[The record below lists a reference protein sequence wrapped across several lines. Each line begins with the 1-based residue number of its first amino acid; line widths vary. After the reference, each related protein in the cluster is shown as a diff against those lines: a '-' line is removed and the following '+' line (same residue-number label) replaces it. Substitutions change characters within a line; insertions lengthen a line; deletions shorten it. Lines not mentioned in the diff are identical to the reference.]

1 MNIALI
7 FMLAVIIAMVIGMII
22 LELEESRKTKQLL
35 SKMKED
41 IDRMT
46 EALKKTTDKI
56 TS

>member
-1 MNIALI
+1 
-7 FMLAVIIAMVIGMII
+7 MLAVIIAMVIGMII